1 MANVLLTPG
10 LELPRNR
17 IAFWTRLVANIV
29 VCIGLLVLT
38 DVTFLES
45 VPFLAGFVPVLL
57 YMALNGKFT
66 LMRTLLSLIAAIATI
81 WFAIYCTSWWEGL
94 FVIAGE
100 WIGCVIVGMVLIKII
115 NSNIHYNN

>member
-10 LELPRNR
+10 LEHPRNR
-17 IAFWTRLVANIV
+17 IAFWTRLVANMV

-38 DVTFLES
+38 DVTLLES
-45 VPFLAGFVPVLL
+45 VPFFACFVPVLI
-57 YMALNGKFT
+57 YMALNGEFT
-66 LMRTLLSLIAAIATI
+66 LTRTLLSLIAAIATV
-81 WFAIYCTSWWEGL
+81 WYAIFCTSWLEGL
-94 FVIAGE
+94 LVIAGE